1 MTHALVRSDCA
12 HVATRLKS
20 VVDEAP
26 EPQLML
32 LCAQGLHEMGENL
45 HLYTSGLHVS
55 APFFEELCETV
66 LSVCQDS
73 DIPVIAMHDKAFGLM
88 ECLAIIARESTLRQK
103 RETALPAQTNVMRYF
118 EGCGHWTPGDGT
130 LVTEF
135 YYSRI
140 PKAAAD
146 H

>member
-1 MTHALVRSDCA
+1 MNNALVRSNCTCA
-12 HVATRLKS
+12 ATRLKD

-32 LCAQGLHEMGENL
+32 LCAQSLHEMGENL

-103 RETALPAQTNVMRYF
+103 LETALPVQADVMRYF
-118 EGCGHWTPGDGT
+118 EGCEHWTPGDGT
-130 LVTEF
+130 LVSEI

-140 PKAAAD
+140 PKAAAG